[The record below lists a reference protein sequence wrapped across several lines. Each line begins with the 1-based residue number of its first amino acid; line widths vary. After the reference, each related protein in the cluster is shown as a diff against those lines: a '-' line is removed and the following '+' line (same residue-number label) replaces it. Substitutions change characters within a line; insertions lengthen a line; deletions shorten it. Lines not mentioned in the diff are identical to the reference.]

1 MSVVVGSSVTAGV
14 FVVVGSSVTVG
25 IFVVVGSSV
34 TAGIFVTLGAFVVLG
49 FSVGS
54 ETPHLYISPT
64 GFILPSHMKHFNV
77 SVSSSN
83 SISLPKLNT
92 PLLVILSTV

>member
-1 MSVVVGSSVTAGV
+1 MIGSYVSVGASVVVGSSVTAGV
-14 FVVVGSSVTVG
+14 FVVVGPSVTVG
-25 IFVVVGSSV
+25 IFV
-34 TAGIFVTLGAFVVLG
+34 TLGVFVVLG
-49 FSVGS
+49 FSVSS
-54 ETPHLYISPT
+54 ETPPLYISPT

>member
-1 MSVVVGSSVTAGV
+1 M
-14 FVVVGSSVTVG
+14 VGSSVTVG
-25 IFVVVGSSV
+25 IFVVIGSSV
-34 TAGIFVTLGAFVVLG
+34 TVGIFVTLGVFVVLG

-54 ETPHLYISPT
+54 ETPPLYISPT

-83 SISLPKLNT
+83 SSFLPKLNT
-92 PLLVILSTV
+92 PLLVILSIV

>member
-1 MSVVVGSSVTAGV
+1 MIGSYVSVGASVVVGSSVTAGV
-14 FVVVGSSVTVG
+14 FVVVGPSVTVG
-25 IFVVVGSSV
+25 IFV
-34 TAGIFVTLGAFVVLG
+34 TLGVFVVLG

-54 ETPHLYISPT
+54 ETPPLYISPT

>member
-1 MSVVVGSSVTAGV
+1 MVGSSFTAGV
-14 FVVVGSSVTVG
+14 FVVVGPSVTVG
-25 IFVVVGSSV
+25 IFV
-34 TAGIFVTLGAFVVLG
+34 TLGVCVVLG

-54 ETPHLYISPT
+54 ETPPLYISPT